1 MATAW
6 IVPTGTDHVAEA
18 SDGDYLLRRS
28 SGSPGQYEVGA
39 VSAAGSGAGSGTC
52 TWAGTVNAG
61 LLPLL
66 PEVQE
71 PTVAPDQERVL
82 TAVRGVVTAETH
94 RGG

>member
-6 IVPTGTDHVAEA
+6 IVPTGTESVAEA
-18 SDGDYLLRRS
+18 ADGDHLLRRS
-28 SGSPGQYEVGA
+28 SGSPGQYEVGT
-39 VSAAGSGAGSGTC
+39 VSGAGSC
-52 TWAGTVNAG
+52 TWAGTVDAG

-71 PTVAPDQERVL
+71 PTVAPEQERVL